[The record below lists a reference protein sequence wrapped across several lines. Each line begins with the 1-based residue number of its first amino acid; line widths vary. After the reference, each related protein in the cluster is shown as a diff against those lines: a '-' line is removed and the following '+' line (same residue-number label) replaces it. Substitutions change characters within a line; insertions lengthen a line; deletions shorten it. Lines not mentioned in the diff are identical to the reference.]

1 MSARKGKTNIKL
13 ATLNEINQIDRRLKR
28 VKNNEEET
36 SKLMSQRNKL
46 REKLKTNRKLLENIR
61 KYDEKEKTKQ
71 SKSQILGQK
80 LVKRTTNKEK
90 NTRLYN

>member
-36 SKLMSQRNKL
+36 SKLMSKRNTL
-46 REKLKTNRKLLENIR
+46 REKLKTNRKLIR
-61 KYDEKEKTKQ
+61 
-71 SKSQILGQK
+71 
-80 LVKRTTNKEK
+80 
-90 NTRLYN
+90 